1 MWDALIMLAM
11 GGLGGSLGGGLV
23 ASWFLYRFSRRCTS
37 LEWAVG
43 DLQSRA
49 SSFKG
54 REMADKRWKKAEM
67 ENEEM
72 AQILK
77 GAPAAPRRYDND
89 PL

>member
-1 MWDALIMLAM
+1 MLVA
-11 GGLGGSLGGGLV
+11 GFLGGTLGGALV
-23 ASWFLYRFSRRCTS
+23 AYAKYWALTRAYTS

-54 REMADKRWKKAEM
+54 REMAEKRWKKAEDLDT
-67 ENEEM
+67 EM
-72 AQILK
+72 ARVLH

-89 PL
+89 PLG